1 MSIERMEHDLILKYG
16 ERRAKRVMK
25 VWFDAYNSVDI
36 VDTGVY
42 DCYGKEYVERAKR
55 EAAVIDVPYQYVPGS
70 NIILEKLVSGNWDE
84 QFLIIEKGQTMSEED
99 FGMTSKEELKTT
111 YVV

>member
-1 MSIERMEHDLILKYG
+1 MSIEQMEQDLVLKYG

-25 VWFDAYNSVDI
+25 VWFDAYKSVDI

-42 DCYGKEYVERAKR
+42 DCHSKEYVERAKR
-55 EAAVIDVPYQYVPGS
+55 ESAIINVPYQYVPGS
-70 NIILEKLVSGNWDE
+70 NIILEKLVSGKWDD
-84 QFLIIEKGQTMSEED
+84 QFLIIEKGGVMTEED
-99 FGMTSKEELKTT
+99 FGMTNKESLHTT